1 MGIDIDFEGE
11 GSNLIL
17 DLHQCY
23 KAFHI
28 DVELF
33 FDFQIILFYLAMG
46 QEHVGHL
53 IALLPHVFVVT
64 KLLHC
69 ILQDVS
75 QASAVLR
82 V

>member
-1 MGIDIDFEGE
+1 M
-11 GSNLIL
+11 L
-17 DLHQCY
+17 DSCSTY
-23 KAFHI
+23 KA
-28 DVELF
+28 
-33 FDFQIILFYLAMG
+33 LFYLAMS

>member
-23 KAFHI
+23 KAFQI
-28 DVELF
+28 DVELLS
-33 FDFQIILFYLAMG
+33 DFQITFLYLAMG

-53 IALLPHVFVVT
+53 IALLPHVFVVAE
-64 KLLHC
+64 LLHC
-69 ILQDVS
+69 ILQDVG
-75 QASAVLR
+75 
-82 V
+82 